1 MSEETSTLTP
11 QQPVEAAR
19 PEKERPGSLAA
30 EKAKKFEGLM
40 LRQPKARWV
49 ELVRDQAGRDNCD
62 DTFRADVMASGL
74 TVELS
79 AALGSAR
86 CPVLPAAV
94 IRPPN
99 LNGRSQSVPGLRVR
113 ESTVSRWPHAVRQ
126 ARRLS
131 GHSRW
136 RIQPVDATH

>member
-1 MSEETSTLTP
+1 MSGETSTLTP

-30 EKAKKFEGLM
+30 EKAKQFEGLM

-99 LNGRSQSVPGLRVR
+99 LNGRSQSEADVQ
-113 ESTVSRWPHAVRQ
+113 S
-126 ARRLS
+126 ARAN
-131 GHSRW
+131 
-136 RIQPVDATH
+136 VN